1 MKHLEGVC
9 QRYAVLEDVGGENGH
24 IHKNL
29 ANLDLDITKDVNVS
43 YFRGNN
49 KNEHKTEKIS
59 FKEFQYRMLNNQ
71 EFIEHVF
78 EIVVEGEDY
87 EIRLSGG
94 EIWVKSFD
102 KEKADSIFK
111 TLINRSK
118 LTQHINK

>member
-1 MKHLEGVC
+1 MKEKEGVYK
-9 QRYAVLEDVGGENGH
+9 RYAVLEDVGGENGR

-102 KEKADSIFK
+102 KEKADSTFK

>member
-1 MKHLEGVC
+1 MRVYSNYLE
-9 QRYAVLEDVGGENGH
+9 LEDVGGDNEK
-24 IHKNL
+24 IHTKL
-29 ANLDLDITKDVNVS
+29 AKLDLDVTKDVVVS
-43 YFRGNN
+43 YFLPNSII
-49 KNEHKTEKIS
+49 KLKYKTEEIT

-111 TLINRSK
+111 TLIK
-118 LTQHINK
+118 

>member
-1 MKHLEGVC
+1 MKHLEGVF
-9 QRYAVLEDVGGENGH
+9 QRYAVLEDVGGENGR

-43 YFRGNN
+43 YFIANN
-49 KNEHKTEKIS
+49 KNEHKTVKIS
-59 FKEFQYRMLNNQ
+59 FKELQYRMLNNQ
-71 EFIEHVF
+71 EFIENVF

>member
-1 MKHLEGVC
+1 MTLYSNYSEI
-9 QRYAVLEDVGGENGH
+9 EDVGGDNGK
-24 IHKNL
+24 IHTKL
-29 ANLDLDITKDVNVS
+29 AKLDLDVTKDVVVS
-43 YFRGNN
+43 YFLPNSII
-49 KNEHKTEKIS
+49 KLKYKTEEIT

-71 EFIEHVF
+71 EFIENVF

>member
-1 MKHLEGVC
+1 MKEKEGVYK
-9 QRYAVLEDVGGENGH
+9 RYAVLEDVGGENGR

-43 YFRGNN
+43 YFIANN
-49 KNEHKTEKIS
+49 KNEHKTVKIS

-71 EFIEHVF
+71 EFIENVF

-102 KEKADSIFK
+102 KEKADSTFK